1 MLSIISFANAA
12 ESSFN
17 CNFALFSRDIIAS
30 STLSGFS
37 NFVSAAR
44 YSNCLASCTSFDTVV
59 VVEASSV
66 EEDLFVKDTGDD
78 IEKAEI
84 YAAVHSSNKKETNVG
99 IMIIVRLCSIDAI
112 ADKQFAKSS

>member
-1 MLSIISFANAA
+1 MLSIISFANA
-12 ESSFN
+12 EEFSFN

-59 VVEASSV
+59 IVEESTSV
-66 EEDLFVKDTGDD
+66 EEDLLVKDTGDD
-78 IEKAEI
+78 ILENAETS
-84 YAAVHSSNKKETNVG
+84 YAAVHNSSRKETNVG
-99 IMIIVRLCSIDAI
+99 IMII
-112 ADKQFAKSS
+112 

>member
-1 MLSIISFANAA
+1 MLSIISFANAP

-17 CNFALFSRDIIAS
+17 CIFALFSRDIIAS

-37 NFVSAAR
+37 NFVSAAL

-66 EEDLFVKDTGDD
+66 EECLFVKDTGDD
-78 IEKAEI
+78 MEEKAET
-84 YAAVHSSNKKETNVG
+84 YAAVHISNKKETNVG
-99 IMIIVRLCSIDAI
+99 IIIM
-112 ADKQFAKSS
+112 